1 MQFFLLRMWCTKFS
15 AHLIYKNTKFQ
26 TFSIDVQSS
35 DPVQVKD
42 PYTGLS
48 GPIGS
53 EQFTDE

>member
-1 MQFFLLRMWCTKFS
+1 MQFFCSECDVQNLVHIL
-15 AHLIYKNTKFQ
+15 YKNTKFQ

-35 DPVQVKD
+35 DPVHVKD
-42 PYTGLS
+42 PYTGLP